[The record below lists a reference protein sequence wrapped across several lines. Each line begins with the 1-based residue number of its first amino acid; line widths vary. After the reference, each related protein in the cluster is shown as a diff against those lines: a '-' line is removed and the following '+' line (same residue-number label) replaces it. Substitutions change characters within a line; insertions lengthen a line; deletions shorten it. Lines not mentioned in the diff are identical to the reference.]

1 MLIFLVQLVLGVIWK
16 FNHSLEVFNHSLEVF
31 NLNLWCMA
39 GQEQPPPLHS
49 SPLMSCHASNQSV
62 SLQSAPLPQPD
73 DDDDAPPPLPQRTP
87 ESFIVASEPGE

>member
-16 FNHSLEVFNHSLEVF
+16 FNHSLEVFDP
-31 NLNLWCMA
+31 NLWCVA
-39 GQEQPPPLHS
+39 GAAS
-49 SPLMSCHASNQSV
+49 SPTQVCGLLMPCHASNQSV